1 MKKRFDNNRVALCG
15 LLLSMMLILG
25 WVEKQIPSPP
35 GVKLGLSNSVLIFAV
50 YMLDIPTSYLLM
62 VLKVT
67 LSNLLFGNFGT
78 TFFIGFG
85 GGLLSL
91 TAMVLLSRVK
101 GVHIVTVSMIG
112 GAMHNAGQIVTLML
126 LGNQSMIVALPG
138 LMLTGL
144 GFGLLTGVC
153 ADRVIRLMRPGLMRR
168 MGLKAKPQAPRKDT
182 EDAPRKDTGDAPR
195 KDAE

>member
-1 MKKRFDNNRVALCG
+1 MRKRFSTNRVALCG

-25 WVEKQIPSPP
+25 WVEKQIPTPP
-35 GVKLGLSNSVLIFAV
+35 GVKLGLSNSALIFAV
-50 YMLDIPTSYLLM
+50 YMLDLPTAYVLM

-78 TFFIGFG
+78 TFFIGFAG
-85 GGLLSL
+85 GFLSL

-101 GVHIVTVSMIG
+101 GVHIVTVSMVG
-112 GAMHNAGQIVTLML
+112 GAMHNVGQIVMLML
-126 LGNQSMIVALPG
+126 LGNQSIIVALPG
-138 LMLTGL
+138 LMLAGL

-168 MGLKAKPQAPRKDT
+168 IGLKASRKDA
-182 EDAPRKDTGDAPR
+182 EDAPR